1 MEKNSTK
8 NLILTLATIGIV
20 SALLLT
26 FVYEWTTPYIQ
37 ANQARQQKTAIN
49 EVLPAAEEIKEVKK
63 NGNTFFEGYDADG
76 SPVGVAFINSG
87 GGYNGIIKIMI
98 GVNLENNEITKFSVL
113 THEETPG
120 LGARITES
128 EFKSNFENKTFADD
142 YTVVKTPPKKETEVQ
157 AIAGA
162 TISSESVTRI
172 IEAGLN
178 KVTTAYG
185 GGN

>member
-8 NLILTLATIGIV
+8 NLILTLVLIGTV

-26 FVYEWTTPYIQ
+26 FVYQWTTPYIQ
-37 ANQARQQKTAIN
+37 ANQAEQQKAAIN
-49 EVLPAAEEIKEVKK
+49 EVLPDAENVEEVEKD
-63 NGNTFFEGYDADG
+63 GQTFFEGYDADG
-76 SPVGVAFINSG
+76 NQVGVAFINTG
-87 GGYNGIIKIMI
+87 GGYNGTIEVMI
-98 GVNLENNEITKFSVL
+98 GVDLESEEVNKFSVL

-120 LGARITES
+120 LGARITEA
-128 EFKSNFENKTFADD
+128 EFKANFENKPFGD
-142 YTVVKTPPKKETEVQ
+142 YTVVKTPPEEETDVQ

-172 IEAGLN
+172 IEDGLT
-178 KVTTAYG
+178 KVTEAYG